1 MAQLEIEDKSGIT
14 PTGDLVLMLC
24 PAVQAVTSGGIM
36 IPEEARE
43 RQTKATRV
51 GYLLKMGDVAAQHE
65 RTNGLKFGDLCLIP
79 RYAADFVPIDGVE
92 YLLIRAASVLGKLDK
107 MPDYQFQKAAESV
120 TKVFGVNDP
129 TAEPRIARL
138 A

>member
-1 MAQLEIEDKSGIT
+1 MQVEDKSGIM

-24 PAVQAVTSGGIM
+24 PPIAAVTASGIH

-43 RQTKATRV
+43 RQAKATRV
-51 GYLLKMGDVAAQHE
+51 GYFLKMGEEAAEHP
-65 RTNGLKFGDLCLIP
+65 RTKDLKFGDLCLIP

-92 YLLIRAASVLGKLDK
+92 YLLLRAASVLGTVTT
-107 MPDYQFQKAAESV
+107 MPDYQFQKAAKSTTE
-120 TKVFGVNDP
+120 VFGVNHP
-129 TAEPRIARL
+129 PEPSRIARL